1 MNATTFTRVEVAE
14 KLGISEARVRQ
25 LLAVVSER
33 IEDTTADNRI
43 TEAGFNAI
51 VSYREMGRAAWL
63 NAHPIAP
70 VAPEAPA
77 PQPEPPTV
85 CDMASQSGYELTTQA
100 QAPQPAFTPVT
111 DVAIAPV
118 AAVPQFTV
126 ITGGLSV
133 ASTVP
138 TVPTAAPIVPMGQV
152 GGQILQTTASAQAA
166 TQAVGQMI
174 AALKQRMSVGADALY
189 AQDIQSTQT
198 IESLETQLAELQA
211 MAAEY
216 DRASRVQSVR
226 ENMRAD
232 RVGKLTAQMGQTAAR
247 LGFGLQPLSS

>member
-1 MNATTFTRVEVAE
+1 MTATTFTRVEVAE

-51 VSYREMGRAAWL
+51 VSYREMGRSAWL

-70 VAPEAPA
+70 VEAPA
-77 PQPEPPTV
+77 PQPEPAAV
-85 CDMASQSGYELTTQA
+85 YEMADRPGHELSSQTQST
-100 QAPQPAFTPVT
+100 QPAFTPVT
-111 DVAIAPV
+111 DVALAPV
-118 AAVPQFTV
+118 ASVPQFTV

-133 ASTVP
+133 VPTCP

-174 AALKQRMSVGADALY
+174 AALKQRMSVGADVLF
-189 AQDIQSTQT
+189 AQDVQSAQT
-198 IESLETQLAELQA
+198 IESLETELAELQA

-247 LGFGLQPLSS
+247 LGFQLQPLSS